1 MKQEIKSKRSKDKII
16 QVALTLFSNKG
27 YKETTMADL
36 VMATGLSKGA
46 VYHHFKSKEEILQL
60 LMEKET
66 IAFST
71 FLEELTKNEAVSST
85 NRLLQLI
92 DYIIGS
98 ENMKQLTAIDWAQRI
113 PFGLLFSLKNTVNI
127 LSKYVGIII
136 HQGNEKGEFS
146 CKYPFETATTLSLL
160 IDVWLDPTISGEEMI
175 SFSQKLDYIAF
186 YLNSSG
192 VPVLTEN
199 KCQEINQFFLKG
211 GRR

>member
-1 MKQEIKSKRSKDKII
+1 
-16 QVALTLFSNKG
+16 
-27 YKETTMADL
+27 
-36 VMATGLSKGA
+36 
-46 VYHHFKSKEEILQL
+46 
-60 LMEKET
+60 ME
-66 IAFST
+66 
-71 FLEELTKNEAVSST
+71 
-85 NRLLQLI
+85 
-92 DYIIGS
+92 
-98 ENMKQLTAIDWAQRI
+98 QLTGIDWAQKI

-146 CKYPFETATTLSLL
+146 CKYPLETATTLSLL

-199 KCQEINQFFLKG
+199 KCQEINQLFLKG

>member
-1 MKQEIKSKRSKDKII
+1 MKQEIKSKRSKDQII
-16 QVALTLFSNKG
+16 QVALSLFSNKG
-27 YKETTMADL
+27 YNETTMADL
-36 VMATGLSKGA
+36 VAATGLSKGA

-66 IAFST
+66 IALST
-71 FLEELTKNEAVSST
+71 FLEELSKNEEVSST
-85 NRLLQLI
+85 DRLLQLV
-92 DYIIGS
+92 DYLIGN
-98 ENMKQLTAIDWAQRI
+98 ENMEQLTGIDWAQKI

-146 CKYPFETATTLSLL
+146 CKYPLETATTLSLL

-175 SFSQKLDYIAF
+175 SFTQKLDYIAF

-199 KCQEINQFFLKG
+199 KCQEINHFFLKG
-211 GRR
+211 GR

>member
-1 MKQEIKSKRSKDKII
+1 MKQEIKSKRSKDQII
-16 QVALTLFSNKG
+16 QVALSLFSNKG
-27 YKETTMADL
+27 YNETTMADL
-36 VMATGLSKGA
+36 VEATGLSKGA

-66 IAFST
+66 IALST
-71 FLEELTKNEAVSST
+71 FLEELSKNEGVSST
-85 NRLLQLI
+85 DRLLQLV
-92 DYIIGS
+92 DYLIGN
-98 ENMKQLTAIDWAQRI
+98 ENIKQLTGIDWAQKI

-146 CKYPFETATTLSLL
+146 CKYPLETATTLS

-192 VPVLTEN
+192 VPVLTE
-199 KCQEINQFFLKG
+199 KRCQEINKFLLKG
-211 GRR
+211 GRI

>member
-36 VMATGLSKGA
+36 VAATGLSKGA

-66 IAFST
+66 IALST
-71 FLEELTKNEAVSST
+71 FLEELTKNQAVSST

-92 DYIIGS
+92 DYLIGN
-98 ENMKQLTAIDWAQRI
+98 ENMKQLTAIDWARKI

-136 HQGNEKGEFS
+136 QQGNEKGEFS
-146 CKYPFETATTLSLL
+146 CRYPFETATTLSLL
-160 IDVWLDPTISGEEMI
+160 IDVWLDPTISDEEMI
-175 SFSQKLDYIAF
+175 SFSQKVDYIAF
-186 YLNSSG
+186 FLNCSG
-192 VPVLTEN
+192 VPILS
-199 KCQEINQFFLKG
+199 KKRCKEIKILLHKG
-211 GRR
+211 DKR

>member
-1 MKQEIKSKRSKDKII
+1 MKSKRSKDQII
-16 QVALTLFSNKG
+16 QAALSLFSNKG

-36 VMATGLSKGA
+36 VTVTGLSKGA

-66 IAFST
+66 NSLST
-71 FLEELTKNEAVSST
+71 FLEELSKNEGVSS
-85 NRLLQLI
+85 
-92 DYIIGS
+92 
-98 ENMKQLTAIDWAQRI
+98 
-113 PFGLLFSLKNTVNI
+113 
-127 LSKYVGIII
+127 
-136 HQGNEKGEFS
+136 
-146 CKYPFETATTLSLL
+146 
-160 IDVWLDPTISGEEMI
+160 TISGEEMI

>member
-1 MKQEIKSKRSKDKII
+1 
-16 QVALTLFSNKG
+16 
-27 YKETTMADL
+27 MADL
-36 VMATGLSKGA
+36 VTATGLSKGA

-66 IAFST
+66 IALST
-71 FLEELTKNEAVSST
+71 FLEELSKNEEVSST
-85 NRLLQLI
+85 DRLLQLV
-92 DYIIGS
+92 DYLIGN
-98 ENMKQLTAIDWAQRI
+98 ENMEQLTGIDWAQKI

-146 CKYPFETATTLSLL
+146 CKYPLETATTLSLL

-192 VPVLTEN
+192 VPVLTEK
-199 KCQEINQFFLKG
+199 KCQEINKFLLKG